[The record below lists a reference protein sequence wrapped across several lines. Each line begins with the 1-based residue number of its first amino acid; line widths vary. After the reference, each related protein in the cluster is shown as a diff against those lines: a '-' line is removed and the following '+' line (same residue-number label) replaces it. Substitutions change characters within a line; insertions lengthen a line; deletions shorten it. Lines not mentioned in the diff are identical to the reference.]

1 MNPVTHGL
9 LSWLVANGP
18 RETTRR
24 ERVLVTVGGLIPDID
39 GVGAVPDL
47 ITRRLSET
55 PTAYFHEF
63 HHLLHTLPFALVVT
77 AGAAALAPAA
87 ARARTAALFFATFH
101 LHLLCDVAGSRGP
114 DGSQWEIPYLWPLS
128 DQPQLRWSGQWPLD
142 AWPNV
147 AITVACLLAAGWLG
161 VRRGR
166 TILEVLWLR
175 GDAEVVRTLRARF
188 GGPAGPPG

>member
-9 LSWLVANGP
+9 LSWLVGNLP

-55 PTAYFHEF
+55 PTAFFHEY
-63 HHLLHTLPFALVVT
+63 HHLLHTLPFALLVT
-77 AGAAALAPAA
+77 AGAAALAPAT
-87 ARARTAALFFATFH
+87 ARVRTAALFFVTFH

-128 DQPQLRWSGQWPLD
+128 DQPQLSWSGQWPLD

-147 AITVACLLAAGWLG
+147 AITVAALLAVGAIA
-161 VRRGR
+161 VRRGWS
-166 TILEVLWLR
+166 IVEVVSLR
-175 GDAEVVRTLRARF
+175 ADAAVVRTLRARF
-188 GGPAGPPG
+188 GGAPPA

>member
-9 LSWLVANGP
+9 LSWLVGNLP

-39 GVGAVPDL
+39 GVGAVPDV
-47 ITRRLSET
+47 ITRTFTET
-55 PTAYFHEF
+55 PTAFFHEY
-63 HHLLHTLPFALVVT
+63 HHLLHTLPFALAVT
-77 AGAAALAPAA
+77 AGAAALAPAT
-87 ARARTAALFFATFH
+87 ARVRTAALFFVTFH

-128 DQPQLRWSGQWPLD
+128 DAVQLRWSGQWPLD

-147 AITVACLLAAGWLG
+147 AITVAALLAVGWIA
-161 VRRGR
+161 VRRGWS
-166 TILEVLWLR
+166 IVELVSLR
-175 GDAEVVRTLRARF
+175 ADAAVVRTLRARF
-188 GGPAGPPG
+188 GGAPPV